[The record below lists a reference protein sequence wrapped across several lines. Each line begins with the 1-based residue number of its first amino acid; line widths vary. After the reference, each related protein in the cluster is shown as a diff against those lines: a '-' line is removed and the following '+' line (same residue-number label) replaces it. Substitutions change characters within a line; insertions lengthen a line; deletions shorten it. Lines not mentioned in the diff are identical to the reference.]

1 MRNKFLVLFLSL
13 LWTMQMY
20 SQYLYLLDKETRS
33 PVSYVT
39 IELPNGDRYYSDE
52 NGKLGIPN
60 GIALL
65 KCSHICYKD
74 TIIYIKQLKS
84 NKVYLTQYAHELGNI
99 TISAKNK
106 KIKTKE
112 LGYTNGKRLHSHGG
126 KNGFMMAVYIPAD
139 ANKNKNEYI
148 QAITADIV
156 YDDKM
161 KLKGGNVYT
170 GEVRFDLRKPDTA
183 QGIMPGNI
191 SLIGGGKIYNG
202 KKKTGKKIIKLDY
215 PIIFPKEGLFV
226 IIEWIYPYKMNDK
239 DLLDPHIRTT
249 ASSNKDNTWI
259 LWKSNNWKWTPEC
272 QDKGILHIRNTY
284 LKGKILNAKLG
295 VIISE

>member
-1 MRNKFLVLFLSL
+1 MKNKFLVLFLSL
-13 LWTMQMY
+13 LWTIQMN
-20 SQYLYLLDKETRS
+20 SQYLYLLDKDTKS
-33 PVSYVT
+33 SVSYVT
-39 IELPNGDRYYSDE
+39 IELPNGERYYSDK

-60 GIALL
+60 GIAFL

-74 TIIYIKQLKS
+74 TIIYVKQLED

-112 LGYTNGKRLHSHGG
+112 LGYTNGKRLHGHRG
-126 KNGFMMAVYIPAD
+126 KNGFMMAVYIPAN

-161 KLKGGNVYT
+161 KLKKGNVYT
-170 GEVRFDLRKPDTA
+170 GEVRFDLRKSDTV
-183 QGIMPGNI
+183 QDIMPCNT

-202 KKKTGKKIIKLDY
+202 KKKTGKKIIKLDH

-226 IIEWIYPYKMNDK
+226 IIEWIYPYKMNDQ
-239 DLLDPHIRTT
+239 DLLDPYIRTT
-249 ASSNKDNTWI
+249 PSSNKDNTWI
-259 LWKSNNWKWTPEC
+259 LWKSNNWKWILEC

-284 LKGKILNAKLG
+284 FKGKILNAKLG
-295 VIISE
+295 VIVSE